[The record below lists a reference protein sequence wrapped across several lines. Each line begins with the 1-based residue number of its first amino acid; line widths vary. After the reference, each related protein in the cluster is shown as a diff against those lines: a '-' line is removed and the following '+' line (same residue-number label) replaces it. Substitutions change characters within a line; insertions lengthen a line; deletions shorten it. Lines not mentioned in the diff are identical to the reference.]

1 MGLEEKILG
10 SYEVSVNV
18 SWGKPLDFWNGK
30 RFIKRRALNFRD
42 GFPAHL
48 LISESRVFLMAEFT
62 HQLLVGIVVPVI
74 PVTKRKHKALYLE
87 LALDKLVKYSFG
99 LVKNSIFFEPHGQLG
114 KTMIEFKGLSGKIKK
129 EIAETL
135 ERARALN
142 MKAEDAGILISDRP
156 VKEVF
161 IERMKA
167 INAQRQKTLTTE
179 AATEQ
184 EPIKPPAHTVAQEP
198 TPSTET
204 FTQESAQSEMPE
216 SETIPLEAKPPQE
229 EIRVTESLVISE
241 ETESAEPGESVV
253 GGVGEK
259 DSIGEMR
266 LPLRE
271 VVCPKCGSR
280 VVENNPC
287 PECGTIVRVPTQL
300 PTQQAVDSVSEAD
313 GIETEDLDLEYQ
325 GDEELS
331 REEREK
337 LEKIWKS
344 LIPRETICP
353 YCKMRVLTL
362 DRECPHC
369 GAINL

>member
-1 MGLEEKILG
+1 MA
-10 SYEVSVNV
+10 
-18 SWGKPLDFWNGK
+18 DFITG
-30 RFIKRRALNFRD
+30 RIY
-42 GFPAHL
+42 
-48 LISESRVFLMAEFT
+48 
-62 HQLLVGIVVPVI
+62 VGIVVPVI
-74 PVTKRKHKALYLE
+74 PITRRKHRSLYLE
-87 LALDKLVKYSFG
+87 LALDKLEKYSFG
-99 LVKNSIFFEPHGQLG
+99 VVKNSIFFHAHGQVG
-114 KTMIEFKGLSGKIKK
+114 RTIIEFKGLPGKIKK

-142 MKAEDAGILISDRP
+142 IKAEDAGILISDRP

-167 INAQRQKTLTTE
+167 INAQRQKILTTE

-229 EIRVTESLVISE
+229 EIGVTESLVISE
-241 ETESAEPGESVV
+241 ETESAEPGESAV

-266 LPLRE
+266 LPPRE
-271 VVCPKCGSR
+271 VVCPRCGSR
-280 VVENNPC
+280 VVENSPC

-313 GIETEDLDLEYQ
+313 GIETEDLDL
-325 GDEELS
+325 
-331 REEREK
+331 
-337 LEKIWKS
+337 
-344 LIPRETICP
+344 
-353 YCKMRVLTL
+353 
-362 DRECPHC
+362 
-369 GAINL
+369 

>member
-1 MGLEEKILG
+1 MGLVEKILG

-42 GFPAHL
+42 GFPAHFI
-48 LISESRVFLMAEFT
+48 ISESRVFLMSEFT

-114 KTMIEFKGLSGKIKK
+114 KTMIEFKGLPGKIKK

-179 AATEQ
+179 AKIE
-184 EPIKPPAHTVAQEP
+184 QEP

-204 FTQESAQSEMPE
+204 FTQESTQLETPE
-216 SETIPLEAKPPQE
+216 SETIPLETKQPQE
-229 EIRVTESLVISE
+229 EIGVTESLVMSE
-241 ETESAEPGESVV
+241 ETESAKPGESVE
-253 GGVGEK
+253 GGVGER
-259 DSIGEMR
+259 DSLEEMR

-271 VVCPKCGSR
+271 VVCPMCGSK
-280 VVENNPC
+280 VVENSPC
-287 PECGTIVRVPTQL
+287 PKCGTIVRAPTQL
-300 PTQQAVDSVSEAD
+300 PTQRAVDSASEAY
-313 GIETEDLDLEYQ
+313 GIETGDFLVGYQ

-331 REEREK
+331 LEEKEK